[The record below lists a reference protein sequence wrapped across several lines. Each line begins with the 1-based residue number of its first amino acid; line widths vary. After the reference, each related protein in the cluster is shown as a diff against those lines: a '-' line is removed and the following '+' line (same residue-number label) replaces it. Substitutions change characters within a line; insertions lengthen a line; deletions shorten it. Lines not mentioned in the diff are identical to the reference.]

1 MSRHGAGSGRTR
13 TRLAPPNDK
22 RKVMVTG
29 AGGALGRRVIERL
42 KERYDVV
49 GVDFRWRKH
58 VDPDVVH
65 YEVDFEKRKFQD
77 VFREHRFAG
86 VIHLGRIGS
95 AQLNRA
101 RRYNSNVIGTER
113 LLQYAQQYGVRK
125 VVILSSH
132 YVYGAD
138 ANNPALL
145 DESTP
150 MKAANLTNELVDS
163 VELENLCNIYLY
175 KHPELNITILRSCN
189 IVGPGVQN
197 NISKIL
203 SSRVA
208 PCLMGFSPMMQFI
221 HVDDLAEAVVLA
233 YEKDQRGVYNVAPDD
248 WIAYQ
253 DALELAGCHRLFL
266 PSLPPVLPRA
276 LASLVN
282 GIAGLPFPSY
292 LVNYFKYP
300 VIIDG
305 RLFAERFGFK
315 PRRTLREIFE
325 YYRGEKS
332 RKVA

>member
-1 MSRHGAGSGRTR
+1 MATR
-13 TRLAPPNDK
+13 KKTEIRPSQTTGKA
-22 RKVMVTG
+22 KVLVTG

-42 KERYDVV
+42 KDRYDIV
-49 GVDFRWRKH
+49 GVDFRGRKH
-58 VDPDVVH
+58 IDPDVVH

-77 VFREHRFAG
+77 VFREHELAG

-113 LLQYAQQYGVRK
+113 LLQYSQQYNVRK

-150 MKAANLTNELVDS
+150 MKAANLTTELVDS

-175 KHPELNITILRSCN
+175 KHPGLNITILRPCN
-189 IVGPGVQN
+189 IVGPDVQN
-197 NISKIL
+197 NLSKIL
-203 SSRVA
+203 SSRVG
-208 PCLMGFSPMMQFI
+208 PCLIGFSPMMQFI

-253 DALELAGCHRLFL
+253 DALELAGCHKLFL
-266 PSLPPVLPRA
+266 PSIPPLLPRA
-276 LASLVN
+276 LASLLH
-282 GIAGLPFPSY
+282 GLGGLPFPSY
-292 LVNYFKYP
+292 LVNHFKYP

-305 RLFAERFGFK
+305 SLFERTFGFR
-315 PRRTLREIFE
+315 PQRTLQEIFD
-325 YYRGEKS
+325 YYRGEKE
-332 RKVA
+332 RHAA

>member
-1 MSRHGAGSGRTR
+1 MATRKRTELR
-13 TRLAPPNDK
+13 PSDTTGKP
-22 RKVMVTG
+22 KVLVTG

-42 KERYDVV
+42 KVDYDIV

-65 YEVDFEKRKFQD
+65 YEVDFDKRKFQD
-77 VFREHRFAG
+77 VFREHEFAG

-113 LLQYAQQYGVRK
+113 LLQYSLQYGVRQ
-125 VVILSSH
+125 VVMLSSH

-150 MKAANLTNELVDS
+150 MKAANLTSELVDS

-175 KHPELNITILRSCN
+175 KHPELTMTILRPCN

-197 NISKIL
+197 NLSKIL
-203 SSRVA
+203 ASRLA
-208 PCLMGFSPMMQFI
+208 PCLTGFSPMMQFI
-221 HVDDLAEAVVLA
+221 HVDDLAEAIVLA
-233 YEKDQRGVYNVAPDD
+233 FTKNQRGVFNIAPED

-253 DALELAGCHRLFL
+253 DALELAGCRRLFL
-266 PSLPPVLPRA
+266 PSIPPMLPRV
-276 LASLVN
+276 LAGVLSRAI
-282 GIAGLPFPSY
+282 GMPFPSY

-305 RLFAERFGFK
+305 SLFSRTFGFK
-315 PRRTLREIFE
+315 PKRSLQEIFK

-332 RKVA
+332 RLAA

>member
-1 MSRHGAGSGRTR
+1 MTQSRKRSTGAAASGSG
-13 TRLAPPNDK
+13 DG

-42 KERYDVV
+42 KSRYDIV

-77 VFREHRFAG
+77 VFREHQLAG

-113 LLQYAQQYGVRK
+113 LLQYAQQYGVNK

-145 DESTP
+145 DEGTP

-175 KHPELNITILRSCN
+175 KHPELNITILRPCN
-189 IVGPGVQN
+189 IVGPDVQN

-203 SSRVA
+203 ASRIG
-208 PCLMGFSPMMQFI
+208 PCLVGFSPMMQFI
-221 HVDDLAEAVVLA
+221 HVDDLAEAVTLA
-233 YEKDQRGVYNVAPDD
+233 YEKEHRGVYNVAPDD

-253 DALELAGCHRLFL
+253 DALELAACHKLFL
-266 PSLPPVLPRA
+266 PSIPPILPRA
-276 LASLVN
+276 VAGILN
-282 GIAGLPFPSY
+282 GLGGLPFPSY

-305 RLFAERFGFK
+305 ALFERRFGFRPK
-315 PRRTLREIFE
+315 RTLQDIFD
-325 YYRGEKS
+325 YYRGEKE
-332 RKVA
+332 RHAA

>member
-1 MSRHGAGSGRTR
+1 MTQARKRSTGPAGTSG
-13 TRLAPPNDK
+13 DK
-22 RKVMVTG
+22 RKVLVTG

-42 KERYDVV
+42 KDRYDIV

-77 VFREHRFAG
+77 VFREHRLAG

-113 LLQYAQQYGVRK
+113 LLQYSQQYGVHK

-175 KHPELNITILRSCN
+175 KHPELNITILRACN
-189 IVGPGVQN
+189 ILGPGVSN
-197 NISKIL
+197 NLSKIL
-203 SSRVA
+203 ASRVA
-208 PCLMGFSPMMQFI
+208 PCLVGFSPMMQFI

-233 YEKDQRGVYNVAPDD
+233 YEKDARGVYNVAPED
-248 WIAYQ
+248 WVAYQ
-253 DALELAGCHRLFL
+253 DALQLAGCHRLYL
-266 PSLPPVLPRA
+266 PSIPPALPRA
-276 LASLVN
+276 LAGLVN
-282 GIAGLPFPSY
+282 RVAGLPFPSY

-305 RLFAERFGFK
+305 SLFERTFGFRPK
-315 PRRTLREIFE
+315 RTLQEIFE
-325 YYRGEKS
+325 YYRSEKG
-332 RKVA
+332 RHAA

>member
-1 MSRHGAGSGRTR
+1 MNQPKI
-13 TRLAPPNDK
+13 L
-22 RKVMVTG
+22 VTG

-42 KERYDVV
+42 KDRYEIV

-77 VFREHRFAG
+77 VFREHVFAG

-113 LLQYAQQYGVRK
+113 LLQYSLQYGVRQI
-125 VVILSSH
+125 VILSSH

-150 MKAANLTNELVDS
+150 MKAANLTRELVDS
-163 VELENLCNIYLY
+163 VELENLANIYLY
-175 KHPELNITILRSCN
+175 KHPELNLTILRACN

-197 NISKIL
+197 NLSKIL
-203 SSRVA
+203 SSPFA
-208 PCLMGFSPMMQFI
+208 PCLTGFSPMMQFL
-221 HVDDLAEAVVLA
+221 HVDDLADAIVRA
-233 YEKDQRGVYNVAPDD
+233 YDKNRRGVYNVAPDD

-253 DALELAGCHRLFL
+253 DALELAGCRRLFL
-266 PSLPPVLPRA
+266 PSIPPLVPRA
-276 LASLVN
+276 LASLLSVV
-282 GIAGLPFPSY
+282 GGMPFPSY

-305 RLFAERFGFK
+305 SLFAREFGFK
-315 PRRTLREIFE
+315 AQRTLQDIFD
-325 YYRGEKS
+325 YYRREKA
-332 RKVA
+332 RLAA

>member
-1 MSRHGAGSGRTR
+1 MATRKRTEIR
-13 TRLAPPNDK
+13 PSATTGKP
-22 RKVMVTG
+22 KVLITG

-42 KERYDVV
+42 KSDYDIV

-58 VDPDVVH
+58 IDPDVVH
-65 YEVDFEKRKFQD
+65 YEVDFDKRKFQD
-77 VFREHRFAG
+77 VFREHEFTG

-113 LLQYAQQYGVRK
+113 LLQYSLQYGVRQ
-125 VVILSSH
+125 VVMLSSH

-150 MKAANLTNELVDS
+150 MKAANLTSELVDS
-163 VELENLCNIYLY
+163 VELENLSNIYLY
-175 KHPELNITILRSCN
+175 KHPEMTMTILRPCN

-197 NISKIL
+197 NLSKML
-203 SSRVA
+203 ASRVA
-208 PCLMGFSPMMQFI
+208 PCLTGFSPMMQFL
-221 HVDDLAEAVVLA
+221 HVDDLAEAIVLA
-233 YEKDQRGVYNVAPDD
+233 FTKNQRGVFNIAPDD

-253 DALELAGCHRLFL
+253 DALEMAGCRRLFL
-266 PSLPPVLPRA
+266 PSIPPILPRV
-276 LASLVN
+276 LAGVLSRTV
-282 GIAGLPFPSY
+282 GMPFPSY

-305 RLFAERFGFK
+305 SLFARTFGFT
-315 PRRTLREIFE
+315 PQRTLQDIFN

-332 RKVA
+332 RLAA

>member
-1 MSRHGAGSGRTR
+1 MKT
-13 TRLAPPNDK
+13 D
-22 RKVMVTG
+22 RKVDKKTEIRSSPSTGKAKVLVTG
-29 AGGALGRRVIERL
+29 AGGALGRRVIDRL
-42 KERYDVV
+42 KDRYDIV

-65 YEVDFEKRKFQD
+65 YEVDFDKRKFQD
-77 VFREHRFAG
+77 VFREHEFAG
-86 VIHLGRIGS
+86 VIHLGRIGA

-113 LLQYAQQYGVRK
+113 LLQYCQQYGVRQ

-150 MKAANLTNELVDS
+150 MKASNLTNELVDS

-175 KHPELNITILRSCN
+175 KHPELNITILRACN
-189 IVGPGVQN
+189 ILGPGVSN
-197 NISKIL
+197 NLSKIL
-203 SSRVA
+203 ASRVA
-208 PCLMGFSPMMQFI
+208 PCLAGFSPMMQFI
-221 HVDDLAEAVVLA
+221 HVDDLAEAIDLG
-233 YEKDQRGVYNVAPDD
+233 YEKNLRGVYNVAPDD

-253 DALELAGCHRLFL
+253 EALERAGCYRLYL
-266 PSLPPVLPRA
+266 PSIPPQLPRA
-276 LASLVN
+276 LASLLN
-282 GIAGLPFPSY
+282 AFGGMPFPSY

-305 RLFAERFGFK
+305 SLFARSFGFK
-315 PRRTLREIFE
+315 PKYALQDIFN

-332 RKVA
+332 RTHT

>member
-1 MSRHGAGSGRTR
+1 MSER
-13 TRLAPPNDK
+13 
-22 RKVMVTG
+22 RKTEIRPSPSTGKAKVLVTG
-29 AGGALGRRVIERL
+29 AGGALGRRVIDRL
-42 KERYDVV
+42 KDRYDIV

-58 VDPDVVH
+58 IDPDVVH

-77 VFREHRFAG
+77 VFREHEFTG

-113 LLQYAQQYGVRK
+113 LLQYAQQYDVHK

-175 KHPELNITILRSCN
+175 KHPELNITILRPCN
-189 IVGPGVQN
+189 IVGPGVSN
-197 NISKIL
+197 NLSKIL
-203 SSRVA
+203 ASRIA
-208 PCLMGFSPMMQFI
+208 PCLVGFSPMMQFI
-221 HVDDLAEAVVLA
+221 HVDDLAEATVLA
-233 YEKDQRGVYNVAPDD
+233 FEKDQRGVYNVAPDD
-248 WIAYQ
+248 WISYQ
-253 DALELAGCHRLFL
+253 DALELAGCQRLYL
-266 PSLPPVLPRA
+266 PSIPPMLPRA

-282 GIAGLPFPSY
+282 RVAGLPFPSY

-305 RLFAERFGFK
+305 SLFARSFGFV
-315 PRRTLREIFE
+315 PRRGLQEMFE
-325 YYRGEKS
+325 YYRGEKN
-332 RKVA
+332 RHHA